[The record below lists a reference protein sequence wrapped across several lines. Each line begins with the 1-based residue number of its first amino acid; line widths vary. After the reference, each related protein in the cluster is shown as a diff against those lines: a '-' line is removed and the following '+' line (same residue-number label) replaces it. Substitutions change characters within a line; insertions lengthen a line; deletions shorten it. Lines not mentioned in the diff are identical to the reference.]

1 MAPTDGKF
9 VRPEQRWGCRRGTP
23 SFAYELET

>member
-23 SFAYELET
+23 RLRTS